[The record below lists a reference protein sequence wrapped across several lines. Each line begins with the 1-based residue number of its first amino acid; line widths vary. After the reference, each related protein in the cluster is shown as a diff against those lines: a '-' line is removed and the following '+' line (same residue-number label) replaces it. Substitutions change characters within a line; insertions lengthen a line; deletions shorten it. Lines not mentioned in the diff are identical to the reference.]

1 MFGRSQLQLMAHG
14 VLRAWVPHTF
24 HTKLVQW
31 PCRLQSQLSGAV
43 KLCNPDG
50 MARKQRGD
58 ALDWLLT
65 ITYAHAMQARVDLS
79 PVILEQAT
87 SRKLQ
92 AEEEVRGGVEEN
104 LDHRERG
111 RRSPSARVGRAMLAS
126 SVTVD
131 VMRRHFADFPLRK
144 EELEGLSS
152 PNKAPVP
159 ALLPS
164 WLENISRGGGVHLD
178 AACWPLR
185 VCKSHVLIV
194 LPEQSS
200 HSARTCKCLF
210 FATPFHCR
218 MLSHATRAPCC
229 HALTG

>member
-1 MFGRSQLQLMAHG
+1 MACSEPG
-14 VLRAWVPHTF
+14 FRIPF
-24 HTKLVQW
+24 TKLVQW
-31 PCRLQSQLSGAV
+31 PCRSQSQIWGAV

-92 AEEEVRGGVEEN
+92 AEEEVRGRAEEEVRGRVEE
-104 LDHRERG
+104 DSDRQEGRG
-111 RRSPSARVGRAMLAS
+111 RSPSPSVGRAMLAS

-131 VMRRHFADFPLRK
+131 VMRRHFEDFPLRK

-152 PNKAPVP
+152 PDKAPVP

-164 WLENISRGGGVHLD
+164 WLGNISLGGGVHLD

-194 LPEQSS
+194 LPWQSS
-200 HSARTCKCLF
+200 HCARTCKCLL
-210 FATPFHCR
+210 FAVPSHCR

-229 HALTG
+229 HALTD